1 MLASNILRHTSIY
14 EMDYY
19 DLTLSYQIVE
29 QITKTI
35 NTRLKP
41 HPSVQIGEENK
52 ESQEKVEYEENLV
65 NVLINNV
72 VPHFEYNIPTSVN
85 VLKSLKK
92 KNKIFNELLLNRIA
106 VSIKKNLE
114 VFYILYK
121 KEKI

>member
-41 HPSVQIGEENK
+41 HPSVHIGEENK